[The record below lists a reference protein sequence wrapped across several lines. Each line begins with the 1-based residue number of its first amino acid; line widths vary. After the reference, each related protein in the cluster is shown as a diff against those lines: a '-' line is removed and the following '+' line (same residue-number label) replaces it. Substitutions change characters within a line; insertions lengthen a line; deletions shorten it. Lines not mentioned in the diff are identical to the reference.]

1 MIWAGARFMFLFKQS
16 TWLRCAK
23 FLHRA
28 FNVNVSK
35 ETARKHI
42 KGKCG
47 FRHGDFRRFPP
58 RRNSA
63 AAIDARYDYVNEME
77 SKYGDRTLFNAI
89 YYDEMY
95 LTKNTKTGAWTL
107 IGWKPTVHEETPHEN
122 DSVHISLLLAAS
134 PDIGLV
140 HYEVVENS
148 VTGETVLAFFKA
160 MVTKYV
166 TDFPPSVRVS
176 KRAVI
181 ADNVA
186 THHRRCV
193 MDYMNGEV
201 VSTILGFHFLP
212 ECSSFLNPLEEVFGH
227 IKQTIWRAR
236 ANDRNTDQDRHF
248 QKRRLVAAIESIKST
263 TMVRK
268 FFLHVQEFVAIA
280 KAKQPVS
287 TQQLYENS
295 HDGDE
300 VGECPIL
307 PADIEALLDSY
318 LPHRYEEFT
327 AERQALVE
335 RQFGVRRLT
344 DSFVEDV
351 INAEDR

>member
-1 MIWAGARFMFLFKQS
+1 MFLFKQS

-28 FNVNVSK
+28 FHVNVSK
-35 ETARKHI
+35 ETVRKHI
-42 KGKCG
+42 KDKCG
-47 FRHGDFRRFPP
+47 SRRGDFRRFPP

-77 SKYGDRTLFNAI
+77 SKYSDNTLFNAI
-89 YYDEMY
+89 YYDEMH
-95 LTKNTKTGAWTL
+95 LTKNTKTGAWRL
-107 IGWKPTVHEETPHEN
+107 IGWIPTAHEETPHEN

-140 HYEVVENS
+140 HYEIVEKS
-148 VTGETVLAFFKA
+148 VTGETVLAFFEA

-166 TDFPPSVRVS
+166 TDFPSSVRVS

-181 ADNVA
+181 ADSVA
-186 THHRRCV
+186 IHHSRCV

-201 VSTILGFHFLP
+201 VSMILGFHFLP
-212 ECSSFLNPLEEVFGH
+212 EYSPFLNPIEEVFGY
-227 IKQTIWRAR
+227 IKRTIWSAR
-236 ANDRNTDQDRHF
+236 ANERNADGDRHF
-248 QKRRLVAAIESIKST
+248 QKRRLDDAIESINST
-263 TMVRK
+263 TMLRQ
-268 FFLHVQEFVAIA
+268 FFEHVQEFVAIA
-280 KAKQPVS
+280 KAKQPVY
-287 TQQLYENS
+287 THQLYEKS
-295 HDGDE
+295 RDGDD

-318 LPHRYEEFT
+318 LPHTYEEFT
-327 AERQALVE
+327 AEQQALVE

-351 INAEDR
+351 INAVDRSDQ